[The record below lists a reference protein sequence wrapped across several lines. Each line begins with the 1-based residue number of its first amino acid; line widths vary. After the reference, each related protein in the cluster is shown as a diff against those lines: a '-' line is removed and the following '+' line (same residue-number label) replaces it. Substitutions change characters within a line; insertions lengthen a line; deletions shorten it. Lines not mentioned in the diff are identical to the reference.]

1 MELRKILLAR
11 AADERWASLTP
22 GNVDF
27 LPVLQVENL
36 TPDIPPAKYQ
46 AVILTSANAARP
58 DLLQP
63 FLNLPVYAVG
73 DVTAHMA
80 QRAGCRKVAS
90 AKGTAQDLMT
100 MLIDRLDPRDGA
112 LLYLRG
118 EDITLDMVKG
128 MREHIFAVN
137 DPIVYTTKTIYELPE
152 DIASA
157 FTNQEYHVVSTY
169 SKKGAEHL
177 LTLLAGYDL
186 SSCILTGLS
195 SECTEPLASL
205 SWKAASPSPSPTFQG
220 LYDHIKTL

>member
-1 MELRKILLAR
+1 MDNNKILLAR
-11 AADERWASLTP
+11 APDERWASLAP
-22 GNVDF
+22 EKVDF

-118 EDITLDMVKG
+118 EDITLDMVKE

-137 DPIVYTTKTIYELPE
+137 DPIVYATKTIHELPE

-157 FTNQEYHVVSTY
+157 FASQDYHVVSTY
-169 SKKGAEHL
+169 SKKGAAQL
-177 LTLLAGYDL
+177 LTLLKGYDV
-186 SSCILTGLS
+186 SRCILTGLS
-195 SECTEPLASL
+195 SECTDPLSSM
-205 SWKAASPSPSPTFQG
+205 SWKTISPSPSPTFQG